1 MNVTLGFRN
10 STIIGLR
17 RVLSLRNRFITCR
30 LPGTLALKRPI
41 RVKIEIQMKDFLS
54 NSVGAFCNDKLE
66 LELIRQ

>member
-30 LPGTLALKRPI
+30 LPGTTNLKTSYPCENR
-41 RVKIEIQMKDFLS
+41 KMKDFLS
-54 NSVGAFCNDKLE
+54 NSVGAFRNDKLE

>member
-30 LPGTLALKRPI
+30 LPGTLALKRPCEN
-41 RVKIEIQMKDFLS
+41 RKMKDFLS
-54 NSVGAFCNDKLE
+54 NSVGAFRNDKLE